1 MYLKYL
7 NNILICYNLVTVRP
21 MARAA
26 VVFILFKKKKNSLK
40 YIDNNIT
47 FKEHHFSN
55 NNYIIPNMN
64 NFKC

>member
-40 YIDNNIT
+40 YT
-47 FKEHHFSN
+47 
-55 NNYIIPNMN
+55 
-64 NFKC
+64 